1 MRNYIDAAFAR
12 ADLRHIRS
20 FILQGAEDANPDNDI
35 PYKTRLESCS
45 DAIDER
51 LKTLYPIR
59 EDYDKAHNDLST
71 ALTVHTDV
79 FTEIGMKLGARLLYQ
94 LLISEE

>member
-1 MRNYIDAAFAR
+1 MKNYIDAAFAR

-20 FILQGAEDANPDNDI
+20 FILQGAEDINPDNEL
-35 PYKTRLESCS
+35 PYKARLETCS

-51 LKTLYPIR
+51 LKALYPNR
-59 EDYDKAHNDLST
+59 EDYDKAYNDLST